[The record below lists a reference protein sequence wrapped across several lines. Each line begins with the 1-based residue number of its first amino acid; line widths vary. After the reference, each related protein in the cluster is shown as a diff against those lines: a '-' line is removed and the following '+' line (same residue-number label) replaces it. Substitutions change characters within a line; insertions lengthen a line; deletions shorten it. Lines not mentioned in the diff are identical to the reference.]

1 MQFYDLKFL
10 VDLLFPK
17 LANKK
22 KKKKKNLKIL

>member
-22 KKKKKNLKIL
+22 KKKKKKKF